1 MLDLGAAHESR
12 DASEAIDR
20 EAPVIVVNLQNGSH
34 CSNGLLILV
43 ETSKVVE
50 RIGANRLSI

>member
-20 EAPVIVVNLQNGSH
+20 EASIIVVNLQNGSH

-43 ETSKVVE
+43 EPSKVVE
-50 RIGANRLSI
+50 RIWAY